1 MPSAPA
7 ADITEVL
14 SEQCTRAMAMDGAV
28 SEDSP
33 QEDAAVSAG
42 ALEASAEAV
51 SGAAVLPE
59 VFD

>member
-14 SEQCTRAMAMDGAV
+14 SEQCTRATAMDVAA
-28 SEDSP
+28 SEDSHP
-33 QEDAAVSAG
+33 EDAAVSAG
-42 ALEASAEAV
+42 ALVASAEAD
-51 SGAAVLPE
+51 SEAAVPQE

>member
-7 ADITEVL
+7 ADITEAL

-51 SGAAVLPE
+51 SGAAVPQE